1 MTDRLLLDAGALQ
14 ALRFDDRGLLPVVT
28 QEVTSEAVLMVAW
41 ANREALELSLKTG
54 FMHYWSRSRGALW
67 KKGETSGNLQ
77 SVVSLHADCDGDTI
91 LARVRSA
98 GPACHTGEPTCFG
111 TLPERSPDASIL
123 GELGLILEARMRELP
138 EGSWT
143 TRLLSDENLR
153 LKKLGEEAVEL
164 VAALLRKDG
173 RAPEEA
179 ADLVYHTL
187 VALLAGGHSL
197 DTLWAELA
205 RRLPE
210 SSQRRVP

>member
-1 MTDRLLLDAGALQ
+1 MTNRILSDAKALDT
-14 ALRFDDRGLLPVVT
+14 LRFDDRGLIPVVT
-28 QEVTSEAVLMVAW
+28 QEVSSQAVLMMAW
-41 ANREALELSLKTG
+41 ANRDSLELTLRTG

-67 KKGETSGNLQ
+67 KKGETSGHLQ
-77 SVVSLHADCDGDTI
+77 AIVSLHADCDGDTV
-91 LARVRSA
+91 LARVRA
-98 GPACHTGEPTCFG
+98 EGPACHTGEETCFG
-111 TLPERSPDASIL
+111 GLPASAPDPGVLA
-123 GELGLILEARMRELP
+123 ELGVILEARMRDLP

-153 LKKLGEEAVEL
+153 LKKLGEESVEL
-164 VAALLRKDG
+164 VAALLRNDG

-187 VALLAGGHSL
+187 VALLAGGHKL
-197 DTLWAELA
+197 DELWTELA